1 MSIQKEFIIRY
12 RAEGHV
18 RFEIPEQLC
27 DASVAKL
34 VCANINAID
43 GVYRVDLF
51 RKQKKLSIRYQEVVC
66 SFAGL
71 ARQLFQLLA
80 DLEQKGLLIPEVVSQ
95 VSVAKQDKWSLKS
108 KVKSWKASQWVTEK
122 YGDAKETVHAAKV
135 ITKIGL
141 KKPKSFIKDPEKT
154 IIEFLNDVLV
164 LYLIR
169 LHWTRITQEWI
180 PKPWA
185 FKSQWAAV
193 FYLFY
198 LLVRSRRPV
207 K

>member
-12 RAEGHV
+12 RTDGHV
-18 RFEIPEQLC
+18 RFEIPDQLC
-27 DASVAKL
+27 DAAVAK
-34 VCANINAID
+34 VVSSSVQAID
-43 GVYRVDLF
+43 GVYRVDIF

-66 SFAGL
+66 DFNQL
-71 ARQLFQLLA
+71 ATQLFQLLA
-80 DLEQKGLLIPEVVSQ
+80 EMDEQGLLVPKVVKEVVD
-95 VSVAKQDKWSLKS
+95 AKQSLWNVKA
-108 KVKSWKASQWVTEK
+108 KVKSWKASKWASEK
-122 YGDAKETVHAAKV
+122 YTDAKDTVQAAKV
-135 ITKIGL
+135 ITKLGL
-141 KKPKSFIKDPEKT
+141 KKPKSFIKDPEKAV
-154 IIEFLNDVLV
+154 IDFLNDVLV
-164 LYLIR
+164 LYLIK

-198 LLVRSRRPV
+198 LLVRSRRPA

>member
-1 MSIQKEFIIRY
+1 MTIQKEFIIRY

-18 RFEIPEQLC
+18 RFEIPVQLC
-27 DASVAKL
+27 DDAVSKL
-34 VCANINAID
+34 VRARILGID

-51 RKQKKLSIRYQEVVC
+51 RKQKKLSIRYQELVC
-66 SFAGL
+66 DFQAL
-71 ARQLFQLLA
+71 AKQLFLLLSELDEQQLLIA
-80 DLEQKGLLIPEVVSQ
+80 PVVNDVDSRKPES
-95 VSVAKQDKWSLKS
+95 WNLKS
-108 KVKSWKASQWVTEK
+108 KVKSWKASRWVTEK
-122 YGDAKETVHAAKV
+122 YSDAKETAHAAKV
-135 ITKIGL
+135 IAKIGL
-141 KKPKSFIKDPEKT
+141 KKPKSFVKDPEKT
-154 IIEFLNDVLV
+154 IIDFLNDVLA

-180 PKPWA
+180 LKPWA

-198 LLVRSRRPV
+198 LLVRSRKPV